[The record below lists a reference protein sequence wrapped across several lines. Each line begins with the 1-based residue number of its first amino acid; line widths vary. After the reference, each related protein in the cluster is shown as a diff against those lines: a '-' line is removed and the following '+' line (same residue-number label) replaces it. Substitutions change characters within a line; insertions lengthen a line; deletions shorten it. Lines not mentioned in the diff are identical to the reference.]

1 MLSARH
7 LLQIQVKISSRWVC
21 KLEFRGE
28 VCIRNIHLGV
38 VGIQMLFKDII
49 LEEITKGVG
58 FAREEKWFK
67 D

>member
-1 MLSARH
+1 M
-7 LLQIQVKISSRWVC
+7 
-21 KLEFRGE
+21 EFRGE